1 MTTTQRSEVGRA
13 AAPRSATP
21 RAPITMSAPAHPPV
35 EPIRPGQTLD
45 VDGLGALEVDDV
57 TQRNWSRV
65 AVAHIGDD
73 RYFVKQFIDRVGAP
87 HRRGHLGDCA
97 TSQSLGDEVLPGLHV
112 VPALARDNEL
122 LLTVFPFIEMTTIDS
137 IAHGRAHHRGPASR
151 VGAALAGILETRSV
165 PGHPDDVEVWKGLDP
180 KNIGW
185 GKDGRL
191 WIFDFGPPS
200 VIPRS
205 DAAARVMAAG
215 LLSRWVARPGRH
227 VVAPERSILR
237 GVCEPIAD
245 YTTLD
250 AVEAELRHHKQLRM
264 REPQRRGVAATATR
278 LGLRTLGR
286 IHWAAVQREARRLY
300 ADR

>member
-1 MTTTQRSEVGRA
+1 MTTTQRSEVNRA
-13 AAPRSATP
+13 AAPRPSIPRTP
-21 RAPITMSAPAHPPV
+21 RTMSEPELEPV
-35 EPIRPGQTLD
+35 EPIRPGQTVA
-45 VDGLGALEVDDV
+45 VDGLGSLTVRSV

-65 AVAHIGDD
+65 ARAEAGSTQ
-73 RYFVKQFIDRVGAP
+73 YFVKQFVDRVGAP
-87 HRRGHLGDCA
+87 HRRGHLGDHA
-97 TSQSLGDEVLPGLHV
+97 TSEALGSEVLPGLHV
-112 VPALARDNEL
+112 VPALARDDEL
-122 LLTVFPFIEMTTIDS
+122 LLTVFPFIDMTTIDS

-151 VGAALAGILETRSV
+151 VGAALAGILETRTV
-165 PGHPDDVEVWKGLDP
+165 PHNPDDVAVWKGLDP

-185 GKDGRL
+185 GTDGRL
-191 WIFDFGPPS
+191 WVFDFGPPS
-200 VIPRS
+200 VISRN

-227 VVAPERSILR
+227 VVSPERPILR
-237 GVCEPIAD
+237 GVCEPIAG
-245 YTTLD
+245 YTTLE

-300 ADR
+300 AE